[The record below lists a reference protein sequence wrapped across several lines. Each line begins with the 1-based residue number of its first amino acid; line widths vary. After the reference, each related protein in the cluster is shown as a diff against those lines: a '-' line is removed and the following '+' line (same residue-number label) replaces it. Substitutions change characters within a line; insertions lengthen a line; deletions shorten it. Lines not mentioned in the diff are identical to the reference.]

1 MEIIIQF
8 KKADFSDD
16 GTHLISGK
24 FIMDLQHDWEASF
37 HDTFPPY
44 YANVI
49 EGHPLSML
57 RLTKYMDAGE
67 ETDYDFGMELID
79 GEIDIDTNI
88 AIGKHSDYETVFAIG
103 SMLHDMEDEP
113 LFLVKNENLADEILV
128 LKYVPDDEGEENEKD
143 NVPAESIAV
152 KT

>member
-1 MEIIIQF
+1 MEIIIKF

-16 GTHLISGK
+16 GTHLPTDK
-24 FIMDLQHDWEASF
+24 FILDLQHDWEKSF

-49 EGHPLSML
+49 EGHPLAML

-67 ETDYDFGMELID
+67 ETAYDFGMELID

-113 LFLVKNENLADEILV
+113 LLLVKNDKLSEEILV
-128 LKYVPDDEGEENEKD
+128 LKYVQDDEGGENETETI
-143 NVPAESIAV
+143 PAETIEQ
-152 KT
+152 KL